1 MTFPYIPLTVDRFLN
16 VRSDAKY
23 GRYLDA
29 TEVTHWISG
38 PSRGHPQR
46 VEPVFRVRGRR
57 SSAADRRSM
66 RRAGQLGGG
75 GGDDGAP
82 VNLIELRCDDA
93 DDTLREGYEALA
105 VVIASHFGWEV
116 ADNREGTVLW
126 RAG

>member
-38 PSRGHPQR
+38 LPGVTRSGSNRFSGSVGGAPLQLIVVQCDARGNW
-46 VEPVFRVRGRR
+46 
-57 SSAADRRSM
+57 A
-66 RRAGQLGGG
+66 G